1 MSNLTDA
8 KTSLKK
14 IISDIEEINRL
25 TSGTMEKL
33 ISEPGKILELIEKF
47 EEEKSA
53 ALKTIDMN
61 TDEITTLK
69 NKFSQN
75 ASEISKLE
83 EEIEG
88 LTKERQ
94 DLTDKIQSK
103 QTELTN
109 TQDKIKQNK
118 EELEKRSNRLDEIV
132 SSVEE
137 LNKLQEKFEVSLK
150 DLEVQLQ
157 SEFDKKDK
165 EVKSFKNRVAAIRS
179 LINKDYIHT
188 TELRVIKA
196 LQKDVTMEVSKLST
210 TLALRDDD
218 IKKIM
223 RKIMEANGSIE
234 FNESAGTIILR
245 GEVDV

>member
-25 TSGTMEKL
+25 TSSTMEKL

-53 ALKTIDMN
+53 ALKTIDAN

-75 ASEISKLE
+75 TSEISKLE

-94 DLTDKIQSK
+94 DLTDKIQAK
-103 QTELTN
+103 QTELTD
-109 TQDKIKQNK
+109 TQDKIKQTK
-118 EELEKRSNRLDEIV
+118 EELEKRSSRLDELI
-132 SSVEE
+132 SSVDE
-137 LNKLQEKFEVSLK
+137 LNKLQEKFDVSVK
-150 DLEVQLQ
+150 DLEGQLQ

-179 LINKDYIHT
+179 LVNKDYIHT

-210 TLALRDDD
+210 TLALRADD
-218 IKKIM
+218 IIKIM
-223 RKIMEANGSIE
+223 RKIMEANGPIE
-234 FNESAGTIILR
+234 FNESAGTIVLR